1 MEYHVCCSCSLF
13 CSFPS
18 PCCSLFSLLLA
29 TGKHFLLLFRCF
41 VPRTCVTTTGYTS
54 LDTLANFFV
63 CFSNCLKF
71 CVYEH
76 GIPCDSEKNSDGWIK
91 WECGIL
97 PFNNGKH
104 ISTTTMLMTTK
115 SCRKI
120 TYHPLSHMT
129 LESLSFGF
137 AGSCNKLKT
146 SPLPHCLWPP
156 DLRGWWLIRRCSHP

>member
-1 MEYHVCCSCSLF
+1 MLFLLSFLFFPLSLVF
-13 CSFPS
+13 PFFPS
-18 PCCSLFSLLLA
+18 PCDWQTFFALVSLFCTQDMCNHYWLYFIGH
-29 TGKHFLLLFRCF
+29 TG
-41 VPRTCVTTTGYTS
+41 
-54 LDTLANFFV
+54 NFFLSVFLIFWNFV
-63 CFSNCLKF
+63 CMSMAYHVIQRKIVMAELSQNVESCPSIT
-71 CVYEH
+71 E
-76 GIPCDSEKNSDGWIK
+76 N
-91 WECGIL
+91 
-97 PFNNGKH
+97 
-104 ISTTTMLMTTK
+104 ISTTTVLMTTK

>member
-13 CSFPS
+13 CFFPS
-18 PCCSLFSLLLA
+18 PWCSLFSLLLA
-29 TGKHFLLLFRCF
+29 TGKHFLLLFHCF
-41 VPRTCVTTTGYTS
+41 VPRTCVTTIGYTS
-54 LDTLANFFV
+54 LDTLATFLSVFLIFWNFV
-63 CFSNCLKF
+63 CMSMAYHVIQRKIVMAELSQNVESCPSIT
-71 CVYEH
+71 E
-76 GIPCDSEKNSDGWIK
+76 N
-91 WECGIL
+91 
-97 PFNNGKH
+97 
-104 ISTTTMLMTTK
+104 ISTTTVLMTTK